1 MYSLTHLFHP
11 ILQLSRQKLNEQT
24 IRKPHYKLLSELYT
38 VSWHSRCSHLPTRSC
53 RQLNCSL
60 PLQPV
65 ATATLPWPRTKSS
78 LTACERWSGTTWTFI
93 AMTRHF
99 SGRTRSTFCARTLWR
114 IFTCLFIVCT
124 VVVSTSG
131 LWIWLKIMICIEGI
145 RCFGILLPSAIWP
158 RKVWILRNM
167 KALIISKGHYDY
179 QSTNMIIKV
188 PIWLSKYQYDYQ
200 STYKELLSI
209 ESGSWVPLNVK
220 SFFGTEFSSL
230 EELSIISTIG
240 LVNEL

>member
-1 MYSLTHLFHP
+1 
-11 ILQLSRQKLNEQT
+11 
-24 IRKPHYKLLSELYT
+24 
-38 VSWHSRCSHLPTRSC
+38 
-53 RQLNCSL
+53 
-60 PLQPV
+60 
-65 ATATLPWPRTKSS
+65 
-78 LTACERWSGTTWTFI
+78 
-93 AMTRHF
+93 
-99 SGRTRSTFCARTLWR
+99 
-114 IFTCLFIVCT
+114 
-124 VVVSTSG
+124 
-131 LWIWLKIMICIEGI
+131 
-145 RCFGILLPSAIWP
+145 
-158 RKVWILRNM
+158 M